1 MKGPIS
7 KWNWPCKR
15 EYNTLFCVRSDT
27 DPAKHTRNP
36 GLKTNNFTPIENI
49 CCPPCVDRIKKHE
62 AEMKRMKITAGHQ
75 QVMPYLLV
83 EKADALADFLRR
95 IFHGQ
100 EMIRILNADKKIQ
113 HSEIKI
119 GDSTLLLAE
128 APGRSQVI
136 PGSMYVYVKDTDK
149 TYYDALDAGAESLM
163 PPLDEDDNMRSAG
176 FRDPFGNIWW
186 IATLA

>member
-1 MKGPIS
+1 
-7 KWNWPCKR
+7 
-15 EYNTLFCVRSDT
+15 
-27 DPAKHTRNP
+27 
-36 GLKTNNFTPIENI
+36 
-49 CCPPCVDRIKKHE
+49 
-62 AEMKRMKITAGHQ
+62 MKRMKIVAGHQ

-83 EKADALADFLRR
+83 EKADALIDFIKR

-100 EMIRILNADKKIQ
+100 EMMRILSADKNIQ

-119 GDSTLLLAE
+119 GDSTVLLAE
-128 APGRSQVI
+128 ASGKHQVI

-149 TYYDALDAGAESLM
+149 TYYDALDAGATPLM
-163 PPLDEDDNMRSAG
+163 SPLDEDDSTRSAG